1 VHGQIDASRSAEDK
15 KKGKEKKLK
24 TKMPKSSPSK
34 REKLRLDTKGNLM
47 AFLFTVLFIA
57 QLSTPSW
64 SAQYIR
70 NINRKRNSSVGP
82 KHLAVSNGTIRMF
95 LWQKRTKKL
104 SCLRTKYSPSMVA
117 QPPRLPRP
125 R

>member
-70 NINRKRNSSVGP
+70 NRNRKRNNSAGS
-82 KHLAVSNGTIRMF
+82 KHLTVSNGKIRTF
-95 LWQKRTKKL
+95 LWQNRTKKL
-104 SCLRTKYSPSMVA
+104 SYPRTKYSPSMVA
-117 QPPRLPRP
+117 QPPWLLRP
-125 R
+125 S